1 MDSKISTPITTS
13 IITLDGPA
21 GVGKSTIARQVAE
34 ALGMPYMDTG
44 AMFRTIAMH
53 VGPTLPEV
61 VTLSDGSCALD
72 STVIADLEARILG
85 FDFGLRG
92 AGSQSILSCNG
103 RDIGDEIRT
112 EEVGALAAKVATIP
126 VVRQCL
132 KAVQQRLGAKQDLV
146 AEGRDMGT
154 EIFPHAAHKFFLDAA
169 PEIRAQ
175 RRFDQLVSMGKS
187 PDLAL
192 LTEQIKQRDDQDRN
206 RAVAPLK
213 PAHDAAIVDTGHM
226 SIEEVFQ
233 HILNSVGKMQ

>member
-1 MDSKISTPITTS
+1 MGAMVSK

-53 VGPTLPEV
+53 IGPTLPDV
-61 VTLSDGSCALD
+61 LTRSDGSCALD
-72 STVIADLEARILG
+72 AEVIANLENRILG
-85 FDFGLRG
+85 FEFALRG

-103 RDIGDEIRT
+103 RDIGEEIRT

-126 VVRQCL
+126 VVRGCL
-132 KAVQQRLGAKQDLV
+132 KAVQQKLGAKQALV

-154 EIFPHAAHKFFLDAA
+154 EIFPQAAHKFFLDAA

-175 RRFDQLVSMGKS
+175 RRFDQLLSMGKS

-192 LTEQIKQRDDQDRN
+192 LTEQIRQRDDQDRN

-213 PAHDAAIVDTGHM
+213 PAHDAIIIDTGPM
-226 SIEEVFQ
+226 SIQEVFHYIIEKVQ
-233 HILNSVGKMQ
+233 

>member
-1 MDSKISTPITTS
+1 MDAMVRK

-53 VGPTLPEV
+53 IGPTLPDV
-61 VTLSDGSCALD
+61 LTLSDGRCALD
-72 STVIADLEARILG
+72 AEAIANLESRILG
-85 FDFGLRG
+85 FEFALRG

-103 RDIGDEIRT
+103 RDIGEEIRT

-126 VVRQCL
+126 VVRGCL
-132 KAVQQRLGAKQDLV
+132 KAVQQKLGAKQALV

-154 EIFPHAAHKFFLDAA
+154 EIFPQAAHKFFLDAA

-175 RRFDQLVSMGKS
+175 RRFDQLANMGKS

-192 LTEQIKQRDDQDRN
+192 LTEQIRQRDDQDRN

-213 PAHDAAIVDTGHM
+213 PAHDAIIIDTGPM
-226 SIEEVFQ
+226 SIQEVFHYLIEKIQ
-233 HILNSVGKMQ
+233 